1 MEEQIKGAEPLK
13 NERHELFC
21 HEYLKTLS
29 AQEAGKAVGFKTRQH
44 AWDVLQREEVEERI
58 AYLNGQR
65 IKRVDV
71 DADYVLKRLVEI
83 DQMDVLDIM
92 DDNYAFKPIGEWP
105 PIWRQYVSNIEN
117 IEEFDGRGD
126 DKTQVGWLKKIKW
139 PDKVKNL
146 ELLGK
151 HIAVGA
157 FKESVEHKHSGSV
170 DLKSVPDDAL
180 DKRIKELENKVMQ
193 NDKRGEA

>member
-13 NERHELFC
+13 NLRHEEFC

-29 AQEAGKAVGFKTRQH
+29 AQAAGEATGYKNRQN
-44 AWDVLQREEVEERI
+44 AWDVLQREEVQERI
-58 AYLNGQR
+58 AYLNGIR
-65 IKRVDV
+65 LKRVDV
-71 DADYVLKRLVEI
+71 DADYVLRRLVEI

-92 DDNYAFKPIGEWP
+92 DDKFCLKPIGDWP
-105 PIWRQYVSNIEN
+105 KVWRQYVNSIEN
-117 IEEFDGRGD
+117 MEITDSA
-126 DKTQVGWLKKIKW
+126 GWMRKIKW

-157 FKESVEHKHSGSV
+157 FKEQVEH
-170 DLKSVPDDAL
+170 DLSDPL
-180 DKRIKELENKVMQ
+180 KELLQRASGNTLKP
-193 NDKRGEA
+193 KG

>member
-13 NERHELFC
+13 NLRHEEFC

-29 AQEAGKAVGFKTRQH
+29 PQEAGKTVGFKTRQH
-44 AWDVLQREEVEERI
+44 AWEVLQREEVEERI

-65 IKRVDV
+65 LNRIDI
-71 DADYVLKRLVEI
+71 DADYVLRRLVEI

-92 DDNYAFKPIGEWP
+92 DDNFCLKPIGDWP
-105 PIWRQYVSNIEN
+105 KVWRQYVNSIEN
-117 IEEFDGRGD
+117 MEITDSS
-126 DKTQVGWLKKIKW
+126 GWMRKIKW

-157 FKESVEHKHSGSV
+157 FKESVEHKHSGKV
-170 DLKSVPDDAL
+170 DLRNVPDDDL
-180 DKRIKELENKVMQ
+180 DKRIKELENKVMP
-193 NDKRGEA
+193 NDKRGET

>member
-13 NERHELFC
+13 NLRHEEFC

-29 AQEAGKAVGFKTRQH
+29 PQEAGKTVGFKTRQH
-44 AWDVLQREEVEERI
+44 AWEVLQREEVEERI
-58 AYLNGQR
+58 AYLNTQR
-65 IKRVDV
+65 LNRVDV
-71 DADYVLKRLVEI
+71 DADYVLRRLVEI

-92 DDNYAFKPIGEWP
+92 DEKLNMKPLDEWP
-105 PIWRQYVSNIEN
+105 PIWRQYVNSIEN
-117 IEEFDGRGD
+117 MEITDSA
-126 DKTQVGWLKKIKW
+126 GWMRKIKW

-157 FKESVEHKHSGSV
+157 FKDKVEHSGTIEIQSV
-170 DLKSVPDDAL
+170 S
-180 DKRIKELENKVMQ
+180 ELMDELSEG
-193 NDKRGEA
+193 D

>member
-13 NERHELFC
+13 NLRHEEFC

-29 AQEAGKAVGFKTRQH
+29 PQAAGEAVGFKTRQH
-44 AWDVLQREEVEERI
+44 AWEVLQREEVDERI

-65 IKRVDV
+65 LSRVDV
-71 DADYVLKRLVEI
+71 DADYVLRRLVEI

-92 DDNYAFKPIGEWP
+92 DDNFCLKPISDWP
-105 PIWRQYVSNIEN
+105 KVWRQFVSNIEN
-117 IEEFDGRGD
+117 NEEFEGYGEDRE
-126 DKTQVGWLKKIKW
+126 QSGWLKKIKW

-151 HIAVGA
+151 HISVGA
-157 FKESVEHKHSGSV
+157 FKEKVEHDVS
-170 DLKSVPDDAL
+170 DPL
-180 DKRIKELENKVMQ
+180 KELLQRASGNTLKP
-193 NDKRGEA
+193 KG

>member
-13 NERHELFC
+13 NLRHEEFC

-29 AQEAGKAVGFKTRQH
+29 AQEAGKTVGFKTRQH

-65 IKRVDV
+65 LNRVDV
-71 DADYVLKRLVEI
+71 DADYVLRRLVEI

-92 DDNYAFKPIGEWP
+92 NDNFCLKPISDWP
-105 PIWRQYVSNIEN
+105 KVWRQFVSNIEN
-117 IEEFDGRGD
+117 NEEFEGYGEDRE
-126 DKTQVGWLKKIKW
+126 QSGWLKKIKW

-157 FKESVEHKHSGSV
+157 FKEKIEHDVS
-170 DLKSVPDDAL
+170 DPL
-180 DKRIKELENKVMQ
+180 KELLQRASGNTLKP
-193 NDKRGEA
+193 KG

>member
-1 MEEQIKGAEPLK
+1 MEQIKGAEPLK
-13 NERHELFC
+13 NLRHEEFC

-29 AQEAGKAVGFKTRQH
+29 PQAAGEAVDFKTRQY
-44 AWDVLQREEVEERI
+44 AWEVLQREEVQERI
-58 AYLNGQR
+58 AYLNTQR
-65 IKRVDV
+65 LNRVDV

-83 DQMDVLDIM
+83 DKMDVLDIM
-92 DDNYAFKPIGEWP
+92 DDNYCLKPIGDWP

-117 IEEFDGRGD
+117 TEEFEGRGD
-126 DKTQVGWLKKIKW
+126 DKSQTGWLKKIKW

-157 FKESVEHKHSGSV
+157 FREKIEH
-170 DLKSVPDDAL
+170 DLADPL
-180 DKRIKELENKVMQ
+180 KELLERASGNTLKP
-193 NDKRGEA
+193 KG

>member
-13 NERHELFC
+13 NLRHEEFC

-29 AQEAGKAVGFKTRQH
+29 PQEAGKTVGFKTRQH

-65 IKRVDV
+65 LNRIDV
-71 DADYVLKRLVEI
+71 DADYVLRRLVEI

-92 DDNYAFKPIGEWP
+92 DDNFCLKPISDWP
-105 PIWRQYVSNIEN
+105 KVWRQFVSNIEN
-117 IEEFDGRGD
+117 NEEFEGYGEDRE
-126 DKTQVGWLKKIKW
+126 QSGWLKKIKW

-157 FKESVEHKHSGSV
+157 FKEKIEHDVS
-170 DLKSVPDDAL
+170 DPL
-180 DKRIKELENKVMQ
+180 KELLQRASGNTLKP
-193 NDKRGEA
+193 KG